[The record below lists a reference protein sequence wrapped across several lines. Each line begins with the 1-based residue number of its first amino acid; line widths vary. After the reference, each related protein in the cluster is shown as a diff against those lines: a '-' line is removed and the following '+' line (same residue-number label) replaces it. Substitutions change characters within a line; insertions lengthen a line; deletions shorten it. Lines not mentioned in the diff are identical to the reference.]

1 MCQNV
6 AVKSKWVNLLLLPGL
21 SIRPPDDA
29 AAESHSGVL
38 SKQTA
43 VEGSLAASVDC
54 FPEAKGDY
62 VV

>member
-6 AVKSKWVNLLLLPGL
+6 AVKSKWVNLLLLSGL

-29 AAESHSGVL
+29 AAGSNSGTL

-43 VEGSLAASVDC
+43 VEGSLAAGVNC
-54 FPEAKGDY
+54 FPGAKWSEI
-62 VV
+62 